1 MSDPRRLLL
10 KLRPTASLA
19 AVPAS
24 ANLRPLFAG
33 IVPGAE
39 LELTTAPTWFLA
51 DLPDGGP
58 TPWDLAHSQ
67 VARQLGLAPSDIL
80 FIEPDLAQGLYR
92 DVPPRE
98 VKGPVAL
105 DIDCSQPK
113 PQTAEGGRI
122 MVPGLAW
129 HLGKN
134 FSQLQAAREEMGEFH
149 APRTMIAHID
159 TGYDRNH
166 EACPAHVRH
175 DLERNFVDGDDNPK
189 SAQDKDFSGIL
200 DNSGHGTGTLGI
212 LAGGALSQL
221 GNLVLGGAPEADV
234 VPLRIANR
242 VILFYTS
249 VLAQALRYALQIRA
263 DVVSL
268 SMGGLPSKAW
278 NEVIN
283 QAYEA
288 GLCIVAAAGNNYGGL
303 PTRHVVYPARYRRTI
318 AACGAMGNYQPYY
331 GLAHNVLQGNFGPK
345 HIMVSAL
352 AAYTP
357 NIPWPKFG
365 CPQIVDLDGQ
375 GTSAATPQIAAAV
388 ALWYERYK
396 SVLPRDW
403 RRVEAVRYALFETAR
418 RGDAT
423 YFGRG
428 ILQAKEALGL
438 GPFLNLSKTQSD
450 RDSFAF
456 WRVLTGL
463 GIAEEPPR
471 EQMFNLELTQRWF
484 LRPEL
489 QQLVPEPEAEVP
501 LPVLQQAVDVLLA
514 DPELSQTLRRH
525 LLDRYNTVF
534 KAPVPGAVLAKAGAP
549 QPAFTEVAATAKPAC
564 RRLRIYAMDPSFAG
578 RFETA
583 PISAAV
589 LQVRWEALTPGPTGE
604 YVAVIDEEM
613 LDEASKITY
622 PAVNLDDA
630 HLLAQD
636 GCPPSEGNP
645 AFHQQMVYAVVM
657 KTVDHFERALG
668 RPVLWR
674 HGSNPKDDADD
685 SIFVPRLRIYPHAYR
700 QANAYYSPQ
709 EIALKFGYFAA
720 TAADLE
726 YHVPGQRIFSC
737 LSHDIIVHETTH
749 AILDGMQRRFREATN
764 PDVLAF
770 HEAFADIIALM
781 QHFTIPE
788 ILAYEIRRTRGNLEA
803 ESILGSL
810 AVQFG
815 RAIGR
820 RGALREAIGSLDAQG
835 GWQRLRP
842 NPLDYQTVLAPHSR
856 GAILVAAVFDA
867 FLTIYKSRTADL
879 MRLSSGG
886 SGVLAAGAIHPDLV
900 DRLAAEAAKTA
911 GHILNMCIRA
921 LDYLPPVDITFY
933 EYLRGLITADQDLVS
948 DDRYNYRLA
957 FIEAFRRRGIL
968 PYQVDPQ
975 DAVPLAEETL
985 RWRGIDLQPFP
996 KAVQNHLRGIVALLK
1011 RYADACF
1018 YLTDRRKLF
1027 QATRRYRQL
1036 LHKPMTALLQS
1047 ISDDKERQL
1056 LAQGFGLDA
1065 TLPLEV
1071 HELRRAIRIGPTGRH
1086 QPQVMVAL
1094 TQSRPFSEPTGA
1106 GNIPFRGGATLIVD
1120 LSQPGIQY
1128 AIFKD
1133 IDSRTREARTLN
1145 FLQFAA
1151 ADPLRTLLFLDQQE
1165 PFVALHQAAEG
1176 DYLGS

>member
-1 MSDPRRLLL
+1 MSDPRRLLI

-19 AVPAS
+19 AVPAR
-24 ANLRPLFAG
+24 ANLRPLFEG
-33 IVPGAE
+33 IVPSVE
-39 LELTTAPTWFLA
+39 LGLTTAPAWFLA

-67 VARQLGLAPSDIL
+67 VALQLGLAPSDIL
-80 FIEPDLAQGLYR
+80 FIEPDLAQGIYR
-92 DVPPRE
+92 DVPERE
-98 VKGPVAL
+98 VQAPLAL
-105 DIDCSQPK
+105 DTDCAKPKSQTNK
-113 PQTAEGGRI
+113 GGRI
-122 MVPGLAW
+122 IVPEVAW
-129 HLGKN
+129 HLGDD
-134 FSQLQAAREEMGEFH
+134 FSQLQAAREEVGEFH
-149 APRTMIAHID
+149 DPRTMIAHID
-159 TGYDRNH
+159 TGYDRSH

-200 DNSGHGTGTLGI
+200 DNSGHGTGTIGI
-212 LAGGALSQL
+212 LAAGALSQF
-221 GNLVLGGAPEADV
+221 GNLILGGAPEADI

-263 DVVSL
+263 DVVTL
-268 SMGGLPSKAW
+268 SMGGLPSAAW

-283 QAYEA
+283 DAYEA
-288 GLCIVAAAGNNYGGL
+288 GLCIVAAAGNNYAGL

-331 GLAHNVLQGNFGPK
+331 GLAPSVLQGNFGPQ

-365 CPQIVDLDGQ
+365 CPHIVDLDGQ

-403 RRVEAVRYALFETAR
+403 RRVEAVRHALFTSAR
-418 RGDAT
+418 TGDAT
-423 YFGRG
+423 YFGSG
-428 ILQAKEALGL
+428 ILQAKKALAM
-438 GPFLNLSKTQSD
+438 GPVLNLPKTPAD

-463 GIAEEPPR
+463 GIAEEPLPER
-471 EQMFNLELTQRWF
+471 LFNLELTQRWF

-489 QQLVPEPEAEVP
+489 QQLIPEPEAEVP
-501 LPVLQQAVDVLLA
+501 LSTLRQAMEVLLA
-514 DPELSQTLRRH
+514 DPGISQTLHRH
-525 LLDRYNTVF
+525 LMDRYPAVF
-534 KAPVPGAVLAKAGAP
+534 KAPVPGAVFAETAAP
-549 QPAFTEVAATAKPAC
+549 QPAFAEVAAPGKPAL
-564 RRLRIYAMDPSFAG
+564 RRLRIYAMDPSFAA
-578 RFETA
+578 RFDTA
-583 PISAAV
+583 PISEAV
-589 LQVRWEALTPGPTGE
+589 LKVRWEELAPGPIGE

-613 LDEASKITY
+613 VDEASKTTY
-622 PAVNLDDA
+622 PAVNLDDPNS
-630 HLLAQD
+630 LAQD

-657 KTVDHFERALG
+657 KTVEHFERALG

-674 HGSNPKDDADD
+674 HGSNPQNDADD
-685 SIFVPRLRIYPHAYR
+685 SIFVRHLRIYPHAFR

-709 EIALKFGYFAA
+709 DVALKFGYFAA

-726 YHVPGQRIFSC
+726 YHIPGQKIFTC

-820 RGALREAIGSLDAQG
+820 RGALREAIGSFDAQG
-835 GWQRLRP
+835 VWQRLRP
-842 NPLDYQTVLAPHSR
+842 NPLDYQTVLSPHSR

-867 FLTIYKSRTADL
+867 FLTIYKNRTADL
-879 MRLSSGG
+879 LRLGTGG
-886 SGVLAAGAIHPDLV
+886 SGVLAGGAIHPDLV

-933 EYLRGLITADQDLVS
+933 EYLRGIITADLDLVS
-948 DDRYNYRLA
+948 DDQYNYRLA
-957 FIEAFRRRGIL
+957 FIEAFRKRGIL
-968 PYQVDPQ
+968 PYQADPQ
-975 DAVPLAEETL
+975 DAAPLAVETL
-985 RWRGIDLQPFP
+985 RWRGIDLTIFP
-996 KAVQNHLRGIVALLK
+996 RAVQTHFRRIVALLK
-1011 RYADACF
+1011 RYADVCF
-1018 YLTDRRKLF
+1018 YQTDRGKLF
-1027 QATRRYRQL
+1027 QTTRRYRQL
-1036 LHKPMTALLQS
+1036 LHKPLAELLQS
-1047 ISDDKERQL
+1047 ISEEKERQL

-1065 TLPLEV
+1065 ALPIEV

-1086 QPQVMVAL
+1086 QPQIMVAL
-1094 TQSRPFSEPTGA
+1094 TQSRPFNEPAAA
-1106 GNIPFRGGATLIVD
+1106 GKILFRGGATLVVN
-1120 LSQPGIQY
+1120 LTEPGIQY
-1128 AIFKD
+1128 AIFKN
-1133 IDSRTREARTLN
+1133 IASQTREARTQS

-1151 ADPLRTLLFLDQQE
+1151 ADPLRALLFLDRRE
-1165 PFVALHQAAEG
+1165 PFAALHLVAEG
-1176 DYLGS
+1176 GE